1 MNSATR
7 PDDEEENV
15 PRAMQ
20 PGYTPPWHPPIPG
33 GDPRDITAL
42 RAQRAE
48 VDALL
53 AFRHAEDADDAARA
67 WWRLVR
73 ARSERLGLLGTMEA
87 AGLAPLPAPPPGAL
101 TFVQRVLQKL
111 GRFRAELAKV
121 PPYLRS

>member
-1 MNSATR
+1 MSSATR
-7 PDDEEENV
+7 RDDEEDD
-15 PRAMQ
+15 PRPMQ

-73 ARSERLGLLGTMEA
+73 ARADRLALLGTAAA
-87 AGLAPLPAPPPGAL
+87 AGLSPLPTPPPGAL
-101 TFVQRVLQKL
+101 TFVQRVLRKI
-111 GRFRAELAKV
+111 GRFRAEVAKV